1 MVNNMGY
8 YNYKA
13 NAANQ
18 IAKLNEAITYIETA
32 KKKYEESLD
41 ELSDV
46 KGFEKAEDLKE
57 KLSAKINELDT
68 LISSINSKISN
79 INSKATSLQNAQDE
93 RITRERERR
102 EREERAKK
110 ERQANKSKL

>member
-32 KKKYEESLD
+32 KKSM
-41 ELSDV
+41 
-46 KGFEKAEDLKE
+46 
-57 KLSAKINELDT
+57 
-68 LISSINSKISN
+68 
-79 INSKATSLQNAQDE
+79 
-93 RITRERERR
+93 
-102 EREERAKK
+102 KK
-110 ERQANKSKL
+110 VLMNLVM